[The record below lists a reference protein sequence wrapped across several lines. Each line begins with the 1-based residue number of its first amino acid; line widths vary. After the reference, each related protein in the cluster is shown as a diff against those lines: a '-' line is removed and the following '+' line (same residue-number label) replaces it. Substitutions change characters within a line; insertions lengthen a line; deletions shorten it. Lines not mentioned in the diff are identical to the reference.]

1 MVRTLQSGWY
11 RRLAVAAGLLLLP
24 TLLLAADRRARAPK
38 PGEYNPQNT
47 TVEMFSAIE
56 SGDIEVT
63 LIPKDS
69 TQARIMIA
77 NKTNKPLNVKLP
89 AAFAGVPVLGQ
100 VGGAAPGAANPG
112 GAANINQ
119 QMGGGM
125 MGGMGGMG
133 MGGMGMGGMGGGFFN
148 IPAEKVGKLSAPC
161 VCLEHGKREPKPQIK
176 YEIRPI
182 ESVTD
187 KPAVQEL
194 CRMLGTGQIDQR
206 AAQAAAWHLNNNMS
220 WEKLAAK
227 RIEHAD
233 GSKEPYFTSAQ
244 LQWGVR
250 IAATA
255 TKQAEERQ
263 KQQSTNSASST
274 ATN

>member
-1 MVRTLQSGWY
+1 MRFMVRTLQSGWSS
-11 RRLAVAAGLLLLP
+11 RLAVAAALVLLP

-56 SGDIEVT
+56 KGDIEVT

-77 NKTNKPLNVKLP
+77 NKTNKPLNVQLP
-89 AAFAGVPVLGQ
+89 AAFAGVPMLGQ
-100 VGGAAPGAANPG
+100 VGGAPPAAGGG
-112 GAANINQ
+112 GAANVNQ

-125 MGGMGGMG
+125 
-133 MGGMGMGGMGGGFFN
+133 GMGMGGMGGGMGGMGGGMFN
-148 IPAEKVGKLSAPC
+148 IPAEKVGQLKAPC

-182 ESVTD
+182 ESITD

-194 CRMLGTGQIDQR
+194 CRMLGTGQVDQR
-206 AAQAAAWHLNNNMS
+206 AAQAAAWHLNNNMT
-220 WEKLAAK
+220 WQQLAAK

-233 GSKEPYFTSAQ
+233 GSKEPYFTAAQ
-244 LQWGVR
+244 IQWGMRLAV
-250 IAATA
+250 TA
-255 TKQAEERQ
+255 GKQAEERA
-263 KQQSTNSASST
+263 KQPSAGST
-274 ATN
+274 ATSTSN